1 MLTTPAPAPASPFT
15 ASAAT
20 TVTGT
25 YKVQYEITIAQSGI
39 GGDTTATV
47 VSVDGADKTRADLP
61 FSKWVD
67 AGDSVAYD
75 YKSPVASTTAG
86 KRYVLTTPAP
96 APASPFTAS
105 AATTVTGTYKVQY
118 EITIAQS
125 GIGGDTTATV
135 VSVDGAD
142 KTRADLP
149 FSKWVDAGDSVAYD
163 YKSPVASTTAGKRY
177 VLTTPA
183 PAPASPFTASAATT
197 VTGTYKVQYEITI
210 AQSGIGGDTTA
221 TVVSVDG
228 ADKTRADLPFSKWVD
243 AGDSVAY
250 DYKSPVA
257 STTAGKRY
265 VLTTPAPA
273 PASPFTASAAT
284 TVTGTYKVQYRVR
297 YDQSGITLA
306 TGTNTIVTVD
316 GASKV
321 TMDLPF
327 DKWYDPGSTS
337 TYAYSSPVFTQP
349 PSATQYTL
357 TSVTGPASPITV
369 VGPTSVIGNYTAS
382 TYSIQYMRPLDQT
395 TDGSIVNTGKN
406 GRVIPVK
413 VDLFKDGV
421 KLNPTTVGGDVTIKV
436 VAASCSTTAVDPVEE
451 YADAGNSSGGTNLFR
466 WAGDGWIYNLDTTAL
481 GLQVGKCYR
490 LDVYIGGPSAV
501 RASAS
506 IYALFKPVK

>member
-1 MLTTPAPAPASPFT
+1 M
-15 ASAAT
+15 
-20 TVTGT
+20 
-25 YKVQYEITIAQSGI
+25 
-39 GGDTTATV
+39 
-47 VSVDGADKTRADLP
+47 
-61 FSKWVD
+61 D

-228 ADKTRADLPFSKWVD
+228 PTD
-243 AGDSVAY
+243 AC
-250 DYKSPVA
+250 
-257 STTAGKRY
+257 R
-265 VLTTPAPA
+265 PA
-273 PASPFTASAAT
+273 
-284 TVTGTYKVQYRVR
+284 
-297 YDQSGITLA
+297 L
-306 TGTNTIVTVD
+306 
-316 GASKV
+316 
-321 TMDLPF
+321 
-327 DKWYDPGSTS
+327 
-337 TYAYSSPVFTQP
+337 
-349 PSATQYTL
+349 
-357 TSVTGPASPITV
+357 
-369 VGPTSVIGNYTAS
+369 
-382 TYSIQYMRPLDQT
+382 
-395 TDGSIVNTGKN
+395 
-406 GRVIPVK
+406 
-413 VDLFKDGV
+413 
-421 KLNPTTVGGDVTIKV
+421 
-436 VAASCSTTAVDPVEE
+436 
-451 YADAGNSSGGTNLFR
+451 
-466 WAGDGWIYNLDTTAL
+466 
-481 GLQVGKCYR
+481 LQVGGCR
-490 LDVYIGGPSAV
+490 
-501 RASAS
+501 
-506 IYALFKPVK
+506 